1 MKLPEKDILI
11 RGERETDIAA
21 IHEINLLAFGQEDE
35 AKLVDALRK
44 GKSYIKGLSL
54 VAIKED
60 KVLGHAI
67 FTKAFIVNKAGKRQ
81 ACIALGPM
89 AVHPEHQRQG
99 IGSKLVEEG
108 LERGREL
115 AFNSAVVLG
124 HKEYYPRFG
133 FKLAAERKIS
143 STFPAAEEYFFI
155 MELKNGGLKGIS
167 GVVQYAR
174 EFSLVADAK
183 KKDQQKEQTAEASK
197 ENQQENP
204 SQQTGEINFVQSGS
218 ENPLNSNPPPQN

>member
-1 MKLPEKDILI
+1 MKSSEKELLI
-11 RGERETDIAA
+11 RGEREADLAA

-35 AKLVDALRK
+35 AKLVDSLRK

-60 KVLGHAI
+60 KVIGHAI

-89 AVHPEHQRQG
+89 AVHPEHQRHG
-99 IGSKLVEEG
+99 IGIKLVEEG

-133 FKLAAERKIS
+133 FKPASERNIR
-143 STFPAAEEYFFI
+143 STFPGAEEYFFI
-155 MELKNGGLKGIS
+155 LELKGGGLKGIS

-174 EFSLVADAK
+174 EFSMLAEAK
-183 KKDQQKEQTAEASK
+183 KKEKPKEPATEMPNEIQQK
-197 ENQQENP
+197 NL
-204 SQQTGEINFVQSGS
+204 SQQSDDINTVQPGGENI
-218 ENPLNSNPPPQN
+218 LNSNPPPQ